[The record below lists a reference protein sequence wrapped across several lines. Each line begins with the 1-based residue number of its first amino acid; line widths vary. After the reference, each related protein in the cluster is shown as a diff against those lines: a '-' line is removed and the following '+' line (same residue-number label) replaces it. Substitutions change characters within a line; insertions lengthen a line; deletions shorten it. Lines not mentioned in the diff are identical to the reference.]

1 MQQSHPDPG
10 LPRSGRQGEE
20 PHGWSPTTRVH
31 LRRHRT
37 GPDAR
42 RCVPQHERTDVLG
55 GVARVG
61 TGRGALV
68 GYVIFT
74 LGLGIGDTDIFD
86 WGGLLSALIGTL
98 IVLGLAGYFLRRRQP
113 GQRLP
118 PGRPETTGR
127 DRCREPEPVR
137 IQLLLDRTQPDLG
150 KRRRPADCPA
160 WQVYS
165 PEGPSRACGARCWH
179 LPPDPCG
186 MVAVCSAASVAPA
199 GEDARWNVGVG
210 TR

>member
-1 MQQSHPDPG
+1 MVG
-10 LPRSGRQGEE
+10 AL
-20 PHGWSPTTRVH
+20 
-31 LRRHRT
+31 L
-37 GPDAR
+37 
-42 RCVPQHERTDVLG
+42 LG
-55 GVARVG
+55 FICGVIARVLMPG
-61 TGRGALV
+61 DVFRNMSGPTSWAVSLGLGLAGALV